1 MISRQKCV
9 MHIHTSK
16 RKFGYDMCIAPDI
29 LINLRFIV
37 SNLCTKSIID
47 ANYGILSRLS
57 RSDRFFKVNHVVQ
70 NIEISNF
77 QTLKKLFYG
86 NNFSVPDFLW
96 CCKKPRKV
104 KFSHFFIIS
113 FWPDFLTK
121 LIAYL
126 KSRTTETQWRHK
138 SKKSENLCQCG
149 RQNILRPHLNI

>member
-16 RKFGYDMCIAPDI
+16 RKFGYDMCNAPDI

-47 ANYGILSRLS
+47 ANYGILSRLL
-57 RSDRFFKVNHVVQ
+57 RSDRFFKVNFARVIRFKV
-70 NIEISNF
+70 F
-77 QTLKKLFYG
+77 KTLKFRTLKKLLYS
-86 NNFSVPDFLW
+86 NNFSVADFLW
-96 CCKKPRKV
+96 CCEKPRKV
-104 KFSHFFIIS
+104 KFLHFFYY
-113 FWPDFLTK
+113 FTLTKLPK

-138 SKKSENLCQCG
+138 SENLCRCG
-149 RQNILRPHLNI
+149 R

>member
-16 RKFGYDMCIAPDI
+16 RKFGYDMCNAPDI

-57 RSDRFFKVNHVVQ
+57 RSDRFFKVNHA
-70 NIEISNF
+70 EISNF

-86 NNFSVPDFLW
+86 KNFSVPE
-96 CCKKPRKV
+96 
-104 KFSHFFIIS
+104 FI
-113 FWPDFLTK
+113 
-121 LIAYL
+121 
-126 KSRTTETQWRHK
+126 
-138 SKKSENLCQCG
+138 
-149 RQNILRPHLNI
+149 